1 MDKEKKINFLKKYI
15 PNKIEISDLIKLGKE
30 EEANEIKAQQRN
42 IESGIAGLSN
52 NYERIVITKKYILNE
67 SFDKIAEEINYSN
80 SQTRRFHESGIN
92 NLIL

>member
-1 MDKEKKINFLKKYI
+1 MDKEKINLLKRYI
-15 PNKIEISDLIKLGKE
+15 PNKIEIDDLLKLGKVK
-30 EEANEIKAQQRN
+30 EANEIEIMQKR
-42 IESGIAGLSN
+42 IESSISSLN
-52 NYERIVITKKYILNE
+52 NDYERIVITKKYILNK